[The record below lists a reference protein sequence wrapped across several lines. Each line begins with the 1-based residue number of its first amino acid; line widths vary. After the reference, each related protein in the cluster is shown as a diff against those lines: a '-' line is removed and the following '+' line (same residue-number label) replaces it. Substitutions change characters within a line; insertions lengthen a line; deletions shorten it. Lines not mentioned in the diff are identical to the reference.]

1 MAVIAVIGS
10 LMPTRQFVAEM
21 TAAESMNKS
30 SIELFAI
37 LPAPINIVF
46 PDLNFATVVATELG
60 MPIGTVVDTLTLDAI
75 TTLVADGL
83 GISSIVGV
91 EHLTNLNDLRINNN
105 VISDLTPLSNLTNLT
120 YLGAENNSISV
131 VTPLATITSLRLLFL
146 GGNQIENVS
155 SLNSLVN
162 LETLVLANNSLGIN
176 ESLNGLSSLNS
187 LNNLEGIDLSNN
199 SISDIS
205 ILGTMASLKNIV
217 LNDNLIDDVSGL
229 NGLANLT
236 HLYLNNNK
244 IININAINNLPV
256 LDFLFLENN
265 EITDFSGLSV
275 LPNLHFLILNNNKIA
290 DISYLHTF
298 PGLWGF
304 ELENQEIENAAMIY
318 ATNISSANI
327 AIDEFGSL
335 VSPNSI
341 SDSGVENGSNIEW
354 TLGSYVSDVNYTFS
368 RNVVGG
374 NGLIV
379 FSGKVI
385 QPLSMTYTVTYNG
398 NGSDGG
404 VVPTDTTAYL
414 VGDTVMVLAGTQ
426 TLTGHTFDGWEYN
439 GTIYSVGSTIPMPA
453 SNIIL
458 TAQWLP
464 IPTYT
469 VTYNGNGSDGG
480 VVPTDTT
487 AYQVGDIVTV
497 QAGTQTLTGH
507 TFDGWEYNGTI
518 YSSGSTIPMP
528 ATNITLT
535 AQWLPIPTY
544 TVTYNGNGS
553 DGGVVP
559 TDTTAYLV
567 GDIVTV
573 QAGTQTLTGHTFDGW
588 EYNGTIYSVGSTI
601 PMPATNIILTAQWLP
616 IPTYTVTYNG
626 NGSDGGVVPTDTTAY
641 LVGDIVT
648 VQGGT
653 QTLTGH
659 TFDGWEYNGTTYPVG
674 STIPML
680 AANITLTAQWLPI
693 PTYTVTYNGNGSDG
707 GVVPTDTTPY
717 LVGDIVTVQAGTQT
731 LTGHTFDGWEYN
743 GTIYSVGSTIPM
755 PAANITLTAQWLPI
769 PTYTVTYNGN
779 GSDGGVVP
787 TDTTPYLVGD
797 IVTVQAGTPTL
808 AGHTFTGWEYGS
820 LTYLAGSTIPMPAS
834 NITLT
839 AQWLPIPPPPS
850 TTYTVTYD
858 GNGNDGGAIPT
869 DTTAYLVG
877 DTVIVEAGTQT
888 LIGHT
893 FAGWEYNGTTYLVG
907 NTIIMPATNI
917 TLAAQW
923 TALPPPPLKIYRVT
937 YGGNGSDGGIIPKDT
952 TIYKIGDLVTV
963 QAGVPI
969 RDGHIFTGWEYNRVI
984 YHQGD
989 TFTMN
994 GGNIVFT
1001 ATWKKVNSKEETP
1014 NTPNLNDTL
1023 VNTGD
1028 NTMTTLV
1035 AGFIMIFISALSILL
1050 SKIKKLKSNEF

>member
-1 MAVIAVIGS
+1 MAVIAVAGS

-21 TAAESMNKS
+21 TATESMNES

-37 LPAPINIVF
+37 LPAPINVVF
-46 PDLNFATVVATELG
+46 PDLNFATAVATELG
-60 MPIGTVVDTLTLDAI
+60 MPIGTVVDTLELDTI

-83 GISSIVGV
+83 GISSIVGA
-91 EHLTNLNDLRINNN
+91 EHLTNLDDLRIDNNA
-105 VISDLTPLSNLTNLT
+105 ISDLTPLSNLANLT
-120 YLGAENNSISV
+120 YLSAENNSISV
-131 VTPLATITSLRLLFL
+131 VSPLATITSLRWLLL
-146 GGNQIENVS
+146 SGNQIENVS
-155 SLNSLVN
+155 SLNSLIN
-162 LETLVLANNSLGIN
+162 LERLILANNSLGVN
-176 ESLNGLSSLNS
+176 EVLNGLSSLNS

-205 ILGTMASLKNIV
+205 MLGTIASLKNIV
-217 LNDNLIDDVSGL
+217 SNDNLIADVSGL

-275 LPNLHFLILNNNKIA
+275 LPNLHYLIINNNKIA

-304 ELENQEIENAAMIY
+304 ELENQEIENAAMTY

-327 AIDEFGSL
+327 VIDEFGSL

-404 VVPTDTTAYL
+404 IVPVDATPYLVGATVIVQVGTPTLSGHTFVGWEYGGLTYLAGSTIIMPATNITLTAQWTPIPTYTVTYNGSGNDGGIVPVDTTPYL
-414 VGDTVMVLAGTQ
+414 VGDIVIVLAGTP
-426 TLTGHTFDGWEYN
+426 TLAGHTFTGWEY
-439 GTIYSVGSTIPMPA
+439 GGLTYLAGSTIIMPA

-458 TAQWLP
+458 TAQWTP

-469 VTYNGNGSDGG
+469 VTYNGNGHDGG
-480 VVPTDTT
+480 VVP
-487 AYQVGDIVTV
+487 V
-497 QAGTQTLTGH
+497 
-507 TFDGWEYNGTI
+507 DG
-518 YSSGSTIPMP
+518 
-528 ATNITLT
+528 
-535 AQWLPIPTY
+535 
-544 TVTYNGNGS
+544 
-553 DGGVVP
+553 
-559 TDTTAYLV
+559 TAYLV
-567 GDIVTV
+567 GATV
-573 QAGTQTLTGHTFDGW
+573 
-588 EYNGTIYSVGSTI
+588 I
-601 PMPATNIILTAQWLP
+601 
-616 IPTYTVTYNG
+616 
-626 NGSDGGVVPTDTTAY
+626 
-641 LVGDIVT
+641 
-648 VQGGT
+648 
-653 QTLTGH
+653 
-659 TFDGWEYNGTTYPVG
+659 
-674 STIPML
+674 
-680 AANITLTAQWLPI
+680 
-693 PTYTVTYNGNGSDG
+693 
-707 GVVPTDTTPY
+707 
-717 LVGDIVTVQAGTQT
+717 
-731 LTGHTFDGWEYN
+731 
-743 GTIYSVGSTIPM
+743 
-755 PAANITLTAQWLPI
+755 
-769 PTYTVTYNGN
+769 
-779 GSDGGVVP
+779 
-787 TDTTPYLVGD
+787 
-797 IVTVQAGTPTL
+797 VQAGTPTL
-808 AGHTFTGWEYGS
+808 AGHTFTGWEYGG
-820 LTYLAGSTIPMPAS
+820 LTYLAGSTIIMPAS

-839 AQWLPIPPPPS
+839 AQWLPIPPPPP
-850 TTYTVTYD
+850 TTYTVTYNGNGHD
-858 GNGNDGGAIPT
+858 GGIVPIDGTAYLVGATVTVQAGTPTLAGHTFIGWEYNGTIYPVGSTITMPASNITLTAQWFPIPPPPTTYTVTYNGNGNDGGVVPT
-869 DTTAYLVG
+869 DTTAHLVG
-877 DTVIVEAGTQT
+877 AIVTVQSGTQT
-888 LIGHT
+888 LIGHI
-893 FAGWEYNGTTYLVG
+893 FAGWEYNGTTYLAG
-907 NTIIMPATNI
+907 DTIIMPATNI
-917 TLAAQW
+917 TLTAQW

-937 YGGNGSDGGIIPKDT
+937 YGGNGSDGGVIPKDT
-952 TIYKIGDLVTV
+952 TTYKIGDLVTV

-969 RDGHIFTGWEYNRVI
+969 RDGHIFTGWEYNGVI

-1014 NTPNLNDTL
+1014 NIPNLNDTL

>member
-1 MAVIAVIGS
+1 MAVIAVAGS

-21 TAAESMNKS
+21 TATESMNES

-37 LPAPINIVF
+37 LPAPINVVF
-46 PDLNFATVVATELG
+46 PDLNFATAVATELG
-60 MPIGTVVDTLTLDAI
+60 MPIGTVVDTLELDTI

-83 GISSIVGV
+83 GISSIVGA
-91 EHLTNLNDLRINNN
+91 EHLTNLDDLRIDNNA
-105 VISDLTPLSNLTNLT
+105 ISDLTPLSNLANLT
-120 YLGAENNSISV
+120 YLSAENNSISV
-131 VTPLATITSLRLLFL
+131 VSPLATITSLRWLLL
-146 GGNQIENVS
+146 SGNQIENVS
-155 SLNSLVN
+155 SLNSLIN
-162 LETLVLANNSLGIN
+162 LERLILANNSLGVN
-176 ESLNGLSSLNS
+176 EVLNGLSSLNS

-205 ILGTMASLKNIV
+205 MLGTIASLKNIV
-217 LNDNLIDDVSGL
+217 SNDNLIADVSGL

-275 LPNLHFLILNNNKIA
+275 LPNLHYLIINNNKIA

-304 ELENQEIENAAMIY
+304 ELENQEIENAAMTY

-327 AIDEFGSL
+327 VIDEFGSL

-404 VVPTDTTAYL
+404 IVPVDATPYL
-414 VGDTVMVLAGTQ
+414 VGATVIVQVGTP
-426 TLTGHTFDGWEYN
+426 TLSGHTFVGWEY
-439 GTIYSVGSTIPMPA
+439 GGLTYLAGSTIIMPATNITLTAQWTPIPTYTVTYNGSGNDGGIVPVDATPYLVGATVIVQSGTPTLAGHTFVGWEYGGLTYLAGSTIIMPA

-458 TAQWLP
+458 TAQWTPIPTYTVTYNGSGNDGGIVPVDTTPYLVGDIVIVLAGTPTLAGHTFTGWEYGGLTYLAGSTIIMPASNIILTAQWTP

-469 VTYNGNGSDGG
+469 VTYNGNGHDGG
-480 VVPTDTT
+480 VVP
-487 AYQVGDIVTV
+487 V
-497 QAGTQTLTGH
+497 
-507 TFDGWEYNGTI
+507 DG
-518 YSSGSTIPMP
+518 
-528 ATNITLT
+528 
-535 AQWLPIPTY
+535 
-544 TVTYNGNGS
+544 
-553 DGGVVP
+553 
-559 TDTTAYLV
+559 TAYLV
-567 GDIVTV
+567 GATV
-573 QAGTQTLTGHTFDGW
+573 
-588 EYNGTIYSVGSTI
+588 I
-601 PMPATNIILTAQWLP
+601 
-616 IPTYTVTYNG
+616 
-626 NGSDGGVVPTDTTAY
+626 
-641 LVGDIVT
+641 
-648 VQGGT
+648 
-653 QTLTGH
+653 
-659 TFDGWEYNGTTYPVG
+659 
-674 STIPML
+674 
-680 AANITLTAQWLPI
+680 
-693 PTYTVTYNGNGSDG
+693 
-707 GVVPTDTTPY
+707 
-717 LVGDIVTVQAGTQT
+717 
-731 LTGHTFDGWEYN
+731 
-743 GTIYSVGSTIPM
+743 
-755 PAANITLTAQWLPI
+755 
-769 PTYTVTYNGN
+769 
-779 GSDGGVVP
+779 
-787 TDTTPYLVGD
+787 
-797 IVTVQAGTPTL
+797 VQAGTPTL
-808 AGHTFTGWEYGS
+808 AGHTFTGWEYGG
-820 LTYLAGSTIPMPAS
+820 LTYLAGSTIIMPAS

-839 AQWLPIPPPPS
+839 AQWLPIPPPPP
-850 TTYTVTYD
+850 TTYTVTYNGNGHD
-858 GNGNDGGAIPT
+858 GGIVPIDGTAYLVGATVTVQAGTPTLAGHTFIGWEYNGTIYPVGSTITMPASNITLTAQWFPIPPPPTTYTVTYNGNGNDGGVVPT
-869 DTTAYLVG
+869 DTTAHLVG
-877 DTVIVEAGTQT
+877 AIVTVQSGTQT
-888 LIGHT
+888 LIGHI
-893 FAGWEYNGTTYLVG
+893 FAGWEYNGTTYLAG
-907 NTIIMPATNI
+907 DTIIMPATNI
-917 TLAAQW
+917 TLTAQW

-937 YGGNGSDGGIIPKDT
+937 YGGNGSDGGVIPKDT
-952 TIYKIGDLVTV
+952 TTYKIGDLVTV

-969 RDGHIFTGWEYNRVI
+969 RDGHIFTGWEYNGVI

-1014 NTPNLNDTL
+1014 NIPNLNDTL